1 MHLNI
6 DETDRLPAAR
16 NFHALRHR
24 ARSTMPAGGR
34 LTFLGTEPA

>member
-16 NFHALRHR
+16 NFTHCGIELV
-24 ARSTMPAGGR
+24 TQCR
-34 LTFLGTEPA
+34 LAVG